1 MLSLDRSIEEAK
13 VSQET
18 RVGRLIL
25 VPALITLG
33 VTLLRLVGELAN
45 WSPRFFSRDAGGGA
59 AVVGIAWL
67 VPFFG
72 AWFGWQLARAGS
84 RPSSY
89 GRAVGLTLLG
99 FALIPA
105 AGFGASAMGIPQ
117 ASLTT
122 LWIFVVAALLGIFV
136 AMQAWPALGRT
147 LLAYGLAARIPV
159 VIVMLVDRVNI
170 ASGTTTMHALDGR
183 LLGSFTLAAP
193 CDAALV
199 DDSRV
204 MHGVTA
210 VHPVDPSRPAWR
222 DVLVVTYRAQPPAA
236 P

>member
-1 MLSLDRSIEEAK
+1 VLSLDRSIEEAK

-159 VIVMLVDRVNI
+159 VIVMLVAMLANW
-170 ASGTTTMHALDGR
+170 GTHYDAPPPDFPEM
-183 LLGSFTLAAP
+183 STLAKWLTIGVAP
-193 CDAALV
+193 QLSIWIAYTVIVGGIFGIAAAAIAG
-199 DDSRV
+199 R
-204 MHGVTA
+204 
-210 VHPVDPSRPAWR
+210 RPA
-222 DVLVVTYRAQPPAA
+222 TAPA
-236 P
+236 